1 MLTINNCEN
10 MRIMRP
16 KNVNRY
22 KNVSYAALEWRKC
35 GTGEEA
41 DHWEHGED
49 TWKKILSWMGR
60 PGINSNCSPK
70 TVLTGRELLASNAPV
85 GQRRV

>member
-1 MLTINNCEN
+1 M
-10 MRIMRP
+10 
-16 KNVNRY
+16 NRY
-22 KNVSYAALEWRKC
+22 KRVPYAALEWRQS

-49 TWKKILSWMGR
+49 MWKKNISCMGR

-70 TVLTGRELLASNAPV
+70 TVLTGRELLAPNAPV
-85 GQRRV
+85 GLRRV

>member
-10 MRIMRP
+10 TRIMRP

-22 KNVSYAALEWRKC
+22 KSVSYVALEWRQS
-35 GTGEEA
+35 GTGEET

-49 TWKKILSWMGR
+49 
-60 PGINSNCSPK
+60 
-70 TVLTGRELLASNAPV
+70 NAPV
-85 GQRRV
+85 GLRRV

>member
-1 MLTINNCEN
+1 

-22 KNVSYAALEWRKC
+22 KSVSYATLEWRQS

-49 TWKKILSWMGR
+49 MWKKNLSWMGR

-70 TVLTGRELLASNAPV
+70 TVLTGRELLAPNAPV
-85 GQRRV
+85 GLGRG